1 MRFSQSWMQ
10 AGFSRPDVLEK
21 LAAMAKN
28 DPSQVVRLYLA
39 SAVQRLPFAQR
50 WSILQGLVS
59 HAEDVSDNNLPRMY
73 WFCVGADGTGVST

>member
-1 MRFSQSWMQ
+1 MSESNAFQPERD
-10 AGFSRPDVLEK
+10 ADLVLRTGTIEK
-21 LAAMAKN
+21 LVVMAQD

-50 WSILQGLVS
+50 WPVLQGLVS

-73 WFCVGADGTGVST
+73 